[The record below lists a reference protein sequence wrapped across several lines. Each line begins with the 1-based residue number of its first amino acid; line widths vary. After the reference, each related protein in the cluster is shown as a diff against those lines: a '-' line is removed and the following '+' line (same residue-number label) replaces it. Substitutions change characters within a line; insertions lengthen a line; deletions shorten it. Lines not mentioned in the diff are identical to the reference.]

1 MINNLSILFSLT
13 MVVYVVVRA
22 SVLDAKQQWF
32 PKAAP
37 PEAPP
42 GTAPGGGVA
51 RRPARTRR

>member
-1 MINNLSILFSLT
+1 MINNLSILFSLA

-22 SVLDAKQQWF
+22 SVLDAKQPWF

-42 GTAPGGGVA
+42 GTAPGGA
-51 RRPARTRR
+51 RRPARARR